1 MRITRTEDR
10 EAGVITL
17 KFEGRIVSEW
27 VGVLERECRTALQE
41 VHRVQADLS
50 GVTFID
56 GRGVQTLRLM
66 RNERLQI
73 VNCSAF
79 LDDLLRCG
87 GNR

>member
-10 EAGVITL
+10 EASVITL
-17 KFEGRIVSEW
+17 KLEGRIVSEW

-41 VHRVQADLS
+41 AQRVQADLS

-56 GRGVQTLRLM
+56 GRGVETLRGI
-66 RNERLQI
+66 RSERLLI

-87 GNR
+87 GHR